1 MNKPFSPLRNTAPC
15 QKLQQEDDEED
26 DDEQQQ
32 QHEKEEGALHNHIM
46 AIATSHRL
54 FVDTEAKVE
63 SAKDEIV
70 RIRQERFIQNQRREE
85 MVTTMKHG
93 LEMIHQA
100 LDVKNAEL
108 KEDMAL
114 HQYAK
119 VLKDTKTPSYILI
132 LQAKVLRNLHH
143 FCIMDC
149 QLKLAE
155 QQTEHLIAAMKE
167 EKFELLL
174 EQSKVQQEG
183 MEIML
188 RLQMEDERLSN
199 SFRQVMRQQN
209 EEMLKLYDTLGFE
222 DSFCEEELSIRR
234 TAPQPQT
241 FNEFLEKL
249 EPQGTTHTSS
259 AGQSVKSKALEEEEH
274 LSSSFSLS
282 ALWSFTALKGN
293 NAAA

>member
-1 MNKPFSPLRNTAPC
+1 M
-15 QKLQQEDDEED
+15 
-26 DDEQQQ
+26 
-32 QHEKEEGALHNHIM
+32 
-46 AIATSHRL
+46 
-54 FVDTEAKVE
+54 
-63 SAKDEIV
+63 
-70 RIRQERFIQNQRREE
+70 
-85 MVTTMKHG
+85 
-93 LEMIHQA
+93 
-100 LDVKNAEL
+100 
-108 KEDMAL
+108 
-114 HQYAK
+114 
-119 VLKDTKTPSYILI
+119 KDTKTPSYILI

-167 EKFELLL
+167 EKIELLL

-249 EPQGTTHTSS
+249 KSSTERSSVVQGFRT
-259 AGQSVKSKALEEEEH
+259 
-274 LSSSFSLS
+274 
-282 ALWSFTALKGN
+282 WSWLRRRWWFFRLGPGKRP
-293 NAAA
+293 